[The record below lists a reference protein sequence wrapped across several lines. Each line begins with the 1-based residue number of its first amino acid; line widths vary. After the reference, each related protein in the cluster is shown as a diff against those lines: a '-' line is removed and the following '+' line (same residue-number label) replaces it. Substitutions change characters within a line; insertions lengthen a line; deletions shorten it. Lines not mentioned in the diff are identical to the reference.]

1 MAAWMSVADA
11 AAALD
16 VDPRQVRN
24 LIDAGALDAQRV
36 GRAWAVDAASVRA
49 RSARPVAPGRPLSP
63 GRAWQVL
70 TVVDAGLRPNLGEPE
85 DVLDRRVRHELRRLL
100 SGRTALD
107 SWAQWLRN
115 RAEHRRVWFHPAAA
129 SRVAEDPR
137 VVHVDLG
144 ALLDVRAADLTRFY
158 VADAD
163 VAGVVADHRGRVLGP
178 GDDSA
183 DTLDLMVVP
192 ANATSWRAH
201 VPAAAIVDLTSHPDA
216 RVRQAALDRLSAA
229 LDAALPVFDGGR
241 R

>member
-1 MAAWMSVADA
+1 MSVADA

-16 VDPRQVRN
+16 VNPRQVRN

-36 GRAWAVDAASVRA
+36 GRAWVVDAASVRA

-70 TVVDAGLRPNLGEPE
+70 AVVDAGLRPNLGVPE

-100 SGRTALD
+100 SGRTELE

-129 SRVAEDPR
+129 DPR

-216 RVRQAALDRLSAA
+216 RVRQAALDRLGAA
-229 LDAALPVFDGGR
+229 LDAALPVLDGGR

>member
-115 RAEHRRVWFHPAAA
+115 RA
-129 SRVAEDPR
+129 D
-137 VVHVDLG
+137 
-144 ALLDVRAADLTRFY
+144 
-158 VADAD
+158 
-163 VAGVVADHRGRVLGP
+163 
-178 GDDSA
+178 
-183 DTLDLMVVP
+183 
-192 ANATSWRAH
+192 
-201 VPAAAIVDLTSHPDA
+201 
-216 RVRQAALDRLSAA
+216 
-229 LDAALPVFDGGR
+229 GR
-241 R
+241 RLRLD